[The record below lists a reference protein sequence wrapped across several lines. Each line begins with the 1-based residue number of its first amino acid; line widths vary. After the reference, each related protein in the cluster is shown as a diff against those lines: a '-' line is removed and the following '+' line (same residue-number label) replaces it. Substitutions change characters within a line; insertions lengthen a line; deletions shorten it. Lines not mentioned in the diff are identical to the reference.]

1 MPDISVKTLAIP
13 VTMLSSVLA
22 GSAFVTDTRSD
33 LDHLK
38 ERVSEHRKDF
48 KDSISDLKE
57 LHDKLSRMEG
67 KQDLILHTIKR
78 LEKRLGND

>member
-78 LEKRLGND
+78 LEKRIGND

>member
-57 LHDKLSRMEG
+57 LHDKLSIMEG

>member
-1 MPDISVKTLAIP
+1 MPDIKTLAIP

-38 ERVSEHRKDF
+38 ERVSVHRQDF
-48 KDSISDLKE
+48 KDSISESKE
-57 LHDKLSRMEG
+57 QHKRLSRMEG

>member
-1 MPDISVKTLAIP
+1 MPDISVKTLAIT

-78 LEKRLGND
+78 LEKRIGND

>member
-57 LHDKLSRMEG
+57 LHEKLSRMEG